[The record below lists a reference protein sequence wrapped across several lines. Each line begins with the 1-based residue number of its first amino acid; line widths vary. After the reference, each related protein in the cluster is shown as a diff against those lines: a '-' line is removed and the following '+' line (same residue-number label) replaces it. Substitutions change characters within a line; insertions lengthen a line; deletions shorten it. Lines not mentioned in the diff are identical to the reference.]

1 MKTIKGTVKAWL
13 PEYYGPQD
21 LCGTH
26 EKAMKALAFTDA
38 NMASSGWAL
47 VGIANVSLKIP
58 SEDVLITNKI
68 EALKTE
74 KQTIRAE
81 AEMKSRVIDKKIQ
94 ELLAIEFVGSAS

>member
-13 PEYYGPQD
+13 PDYRGPQD
-21 LCGTH
+21 LCGTN
-26 EKAMKALAFTDA
+26 KTAMEALSFSDA
-38 NMASSGWAL
+38 NMAPSGWSL
-47 VGIANVSLKIP
+47 VGVATVSLKIP
-58 SEDVLITNKI
+58 SEDILINNKI
-68 EALKTE
+68 EALKIE